1 MEEYAEMKS
10 SLRAKFYLL
19 TVPLVVILVALA
31 AFIMAPYSQVQN
43 LVTQIK
49 EALAECIGSEGFARH
64 YERQLRECAAFVLT
78 GSEEHEKQFEQARQ
92 LTGVDLENW
101 IAAEKRH
108 TGDTPSHHAEELA
121 AQNKVKTSYEEVN
134 RSCDWAIALSRS
146 GRRDEAI
153 ASLEEAVDGPSGSAI
168 SSIMVE
174 LLPEEEAQLNG
185 YLDNLQGA
193 VKSVTMLRL
202 LGLES
207 NVESMKV
214 HATSVVLAE
223 RFARYFNAQVKESL
237 VFIAGG
243 RPQDEVEFRNA
254 RSEASETLDLW
265 EEQADQLQ
273 KPVDRRRASS
283 SIEEIRK
290 DYESVNAAEDQAVQ
304 LASSGDRQGALSY
317 VESQVGPSLQSKL
330 TSTID
335 KEVSAQRASLEE
347 DANDIAGRSRNT
359 AWVVGI
365 FLTLLLLAAVGGTVL
380 LSRIVIRPIVGLRDA
395 AERFGKGEVDVQ
407 VEIKSHD
414 ELGQLESTFNEMALA
429 HIKAEDD
436 LRKARDGLEVRV
448 EERTRELAD
457 ANEELLQQIEERERA
472 EHELERL
479 NEELLSINK
488 ELDDFAYV
496 VSHDL
501 KAPLRGIGSLAT
513 WLRTD
518 YAESI
523 DEEGKRQLELLLDR
537 AKKME
542 SLIESVLRYSR
553 VGRTS
558 ESREPVDLN
567 ELMAASIEMIQPPP
581 DIHVAVEGEL
591 PVVVCERTRIGQVFQ
606 NLIGNAV
613 KFMDKPAGTVTIS
626 SADKGLF
633 WRIAVADNGPGIAPE
648 YHEKVFQ
655 IFQTISPSDDID
667 STGIGLTLVKKIVE
681 MHGGKVWIESEVG
694 RGSTFFF
701 TLPKE

>member
-265 EEQADQLQ
+265 EEQAGPAPEAGGPAEGFL
-273 KPVDRRRASS
+273 VDRRDKKGLRERQRGGGPGGPARELRRPPGSALLRGEPGGT
-283 SIEEIRK
+283 II
-290 DYESVNAAEDQAVQ
+290 AEQAH
-304 LASSGDRQGALSY
+304 LHDRQGS
-317 VESQVGPSLQSKL
+317 E
-330 TSTID
+330 
-335 KEVSAQRASLEE
+335 
-347 DANDIAGRSRNT
+347 
-359 AWVVGI
+359 
-365 FLTLLLLAAVGGTVL
+365 
-380 LSRIVIRPIVGLRDA
+380 RP
-395 AERFGKGEVDVQ
+395 
-407 VEIKSHD
+407 
-414 ELGQLESTFNEMALA
+414 
-429 HIKAEDD
+429 
-436 LRKARDGLEVRV
+436 
-448 EERTRELAD
+448 
-457 ANEELLQQIEERERA
+457 
-472 EHELERL
+472 
-479 NEELLSINK
+479 
-488 ELDDFAYV
+488 
-496 VSHDL
+496 
-501 KAPLRGIGSLAT
+501 
-513 WLRTD
+513 
-518 YAESI
+518 ESI
-523 DEEGKRQLELLLDR
+523 SRGGHQ
-537 AKKME
+537 
-542 SLIESVLRYSR
+542 RYS
-553 VGRTS
+553 GQ
-558 ESREPVDLN
+558 EP
-567 ELMAASIEMIQPPP
+567 
-581 DIHVAVEGEL
+581 
-591 PVVVCERTRIGQVFQ
+591 
-606 NLIGNAV
+606 
-613 KFMDKPAGTVTIS
+613 
-626 SADKGLF
+626 
-633 WRIAVADNGPGIAPE
+633 
-648 YHEKVFQ
+648 
-655 IFQTISPSDDID
+655 
-667 STGIGLTLVKKIVE
+667 
-681 MHGGKVWIESEVG
+681 
-694 RGSTFFF
+694 
-701 TLPKE
+701 

>member
-1 MEEYAEMKS
+1 MEEHAEMKL

-19 TVPLVVILVALA
+19 TVPFVVALIALA
-31 AFIMAPYSQVQN
+31 ALIMAPYSQVQD

-49 EALAECIGSEGFARH
+49 EGLAESTAVEGFARH

-78 GSEEHEKQFEQARQ
+78 GSDEHERLFEQAKQ
-92 LTGVDLENW
+92 LTGTDLENW

-108 TGDTPSHHAEELA
+108 TGDTPSDHAEELA
-121 AQNKVKTSYEEVN
+121 AQNKVKTFYAEVN

-146 GRRDEAI
+146 GRMDEAI
-153 ASLEEAVDGPSGSAI
+153 ASLEEAVDGPSGSA
-168 SSIMVE
+168 SIVGE
-174 LLPEEEAQLNG
+174 ALPEEEAQLNG

-193 VKSVTMLRL
+193 VKSVTLLRFL
-202 LGLES
+202 SLES

-214 HATSVVLAE
+214 HAASVVLAE
-223 RFARYFNAQVKESL
+223 RFARYYNAQVKESL
-237 VFIAGG
+237 VYIAGG
-243 RPQDEVEFRNA
+243 RPQDEVEFKDA
-254 RSEASETLDLW
+254 RSEAGETLDLW
-265 EEQADQLQ
+265 EEQAGQLQ
-273 KPVDRRRASS
+273 KPADRRRASA
-283 SIEEIRK
+283 SIDEIRK
-290 DYESVNAAEDQAVQ
+290 NFQIVSAAEDRAVQ
-304 LASSGDRQGALSY
+304 LASSGDPQGALSY
-317 VESQVGPSLQSKL
+317 LESQVGQSIQSKL
-330 TSTID
+330 TSAID
-335 KEVSAQRASLEE
+335 REVSAQTASLEE
-347 DANDIAGRSRNT
+347 DADYIAGKSRI
-359 AWVVGI
+359 AAVVVGI
-365 FLTLLLLAAVGGTVL
+365 LLTLLLLATIGGTVL
-380 LSRIVIRPIVGLRDA
+380 LSRMVIRPIVGLRDA

-407 VEIKSHD
+407 VEIKSRD

-429 HIKAEDD
+429 HIKAEDN

-448 EERTRELAD
+448 EERTHELAD
-457 ANEELLQQIEERERA
+457 ANEELLEQIEERERA
-472 EHELERL
+472 ERDLERL

-488 ELDDFAYV
+488 ELDDFAYI

-513 WLRTD
+513 WLKTD
-518 YAESI
+518 YAERL
-523 DEEGKRQLELLLDR
+523 DEEGKKQLALLLDR

-542 SLIESVLRYSR
+542 RLIESVLRYSR

-567 ELMAASIEMIQPPP
+567 ELVAASIEMIGPPSNV
-581 DIHVAVEGEL
+581 HVVIEGEL
-591 PVVVCERTRIGQVFQ
+591 PVVTCERTRIGQVLQ

-613 KFMDKPAGTVTIS
+613 KFMDKPEGTVTIS
-626 SADKGLF
+626 ISDEGSS

-655 IFQTISPSDDID
+655 IFQTISRRDDID

-681 MHGGKVWIESEVG
+681 MHGGRVWLESNVG
-694 RGSTFFF
+694 KGSTFFF